1 METKVEKRKKK
12 LALETKHARGITT
25 NSIVNTK
32 QEIEKELHD
41 QDPTGDLIA
50 RSGLGKG
57 INKLLDALPVERLER
72 VVEGLRI
79 VAAESGGIVRFCTF
93 CTGVHVVGLVF
104 RVLQL
109 ILAYKYGVEIE
120 FEEDFACEILED
132 KQKWLRLHF
141 EPRRLFHDMMEV
153 AAASRAGPGGI
164 FFLCCFLASR
174 VCFGRRIQSENAFPR
189 VFLSKDSIV
198 KCIPVRV
205 FVEGFTRRMHSR
217 ACFCRRIESSIGE
230 CVPARVFVEG
240 FNFFDSRGKAFDVV
254 SQQKQPIP
262 QCGLPISGFQCDQVS
277 GLNTKGKD
285 SESFG
290 AGAVASGKG
299 VTGSTARA
307 LLDYIFSVLAV
318 FLFAIA
324 ENTKHLHAKCKE
336 TGESNLDTIIKMA
349 NEKGVCVRAML
360 LNSTM
365 FGVPQNRPRWYI
377 VFYKVGK
384 TALLS
389 ASSRSPAFLD
399 SMQATVEAMRV
410 TVFEPLETFLLDE
423 DHPQIKKLR
432 GEENAKVEA
441 KSRRRPAKKQKV
453 EKRAKDDDEPGCDGW
468 ETEHMEY
475 FQHAG
480 LQWPPNIESDPTL
493 ARATAHLPRSQAEKV
508 FYFARQREKLG
519 SAFKKK
525 KRQATMDIASATS
538 ICRSGGVTRL
548 AWIRTCCLAPCRAL
562 SCGTPS
568 CSASGLAA
576 SS

>member
-1 METKVEKRKKK
+1 
-12 LALETKHARGITT
+12 
-25 NSIVNTK
+25 
-32 QEIEKELHD
+32 
-41 QDPTGDLIA
+41 
-50 RSGLGKG
+50 
-57 INKLLDALPVERLER
+57 
-72 VVEGLRI
+72 
-79 VAAESGGIVRFCTF
+79 
-93 CTGVHVVGLVF
+93 
-104 RVLQL
+104 
-109 ILAYKYGVEIE
+109 
-120 FEEDFACEILED
+120 
-132 KQKWLRLHF
+132 
-141 EPRRLFHDMMEV
+141 
-153 AAASRAGPGGI
+153 
-164 FFLCCFLASR
+164 
-174 VCFGRRIQSENAFPR
+174 
-189 VFLSKDSIV
+189 
-198 KCIPVRV
+198 
-205 FVEGFTRRMHSR
+205 MHSR

-519 SAFKKK
+519 SAFNKKK
-525 KRQATMDIASATS
+525 NARPRWTLRPRHQYVA
-538 ICRSGGVTRL
+538 RVV
-548 AWIRTCCLAPCRAL
+548 
-562 SCGTPS
+562 
-568 CSASGLAA
+568 
-576 SS
+576 